1 MVNHY
6 QKALKITEEWT
17 AYLWENQ
24 IKESAT
30 IHNGAFTG
38 NYRDWLARPKESI
51 YALNVLLLFII
62 VRTPSIIAMKNWL
75 TESNCC

>member
-24 IKESAT
+24 IKESTT

-38 NYRDWLARPKESI
+38 NYRDRLARPKESI
-51 YALNVLLLFII
+51 YSSC
-62 VRTPSIIAMKNWL
+62 RCK
-75 TESNCC
+75 